1 MSPLNPLQHLY
12 RLEPSSSQFPVQV
25 AGVLDG
31 EEYKA
36 SVQTLQDGDLVW
48 LVGFFDNVRLR
59 IILTSD
65 STLNFGAGS
74 WQARYYQSCISDVP
88 M

>member
-1 MSPLNPLQHLY
+1 MSPLNPLQQLY
-12 RLEPSSSQFPVQV
+12 RLEPSSSQFPAQV
-25 AGVLDG
+25 ASILDG

-36 SVQTLQDGDLVW
+36 SVQTLQDGDSVW
-48 LVGFFDNVRLR
+48 LVDFFDNARLR
-59 IILTSD
+59 VILTSD

-74 WQARYYQSCISDVP
+74 WQARYYQSCISDVS